1 MKVALLIAGYLRNY
15 ETSIEYI
22 QNEIIKKFKNVDVYL
37 HITKSENVEDKYYN
51 RIEDEDIKKIVD
63 SLNPITTVV
72 ENNQPYVEDNR
83 INNVINL
90 WAKLYK
96 LNEIKSIRETESSEY
111 DLVIR
116 YRLDLNILTKNLFD
130 GLIDD
135 DTIYLPSDAKMDKS
149 RLTDPN
155 DGYLCDA
162 FAYGKSK
169 VMDRYFDI
177 YEFYGNDFLPVSET
191 ALYEY
196 LTKSLISFKK
206 IDINYNFLLSKCN
219 IFAICG
225 DSGSGKST
233 LSSLL
238 KNYYNNSFTLECDR
252 YHKWERNNKN
262 WDQTTHLNPNANY
275 ITKMEE
281 DIFNLKLGNEIY
293 QVDYDHHSGKF
304 TEKQLINP
312 SDNLIVCG
320 LHSLY
325 GDNNLYDLKI
335 FMDTDDDLKKKWKIR
350 RDVLERGYNIEKVLD
365 NIKKRENDFN
375 KFIKPQ
381 RDNADIII
389 RFFSKDVI
397 NFADLDEKN
406 TLSLDISV
414 GNNCKNLNS
423 VLNFF
428 NGHNIVYTINSSDK
442 FTSVIFDEYVEVD
455 FGRDIFLK
463 NNKTKSFYDYIL
475 YLIFHLNFTV

>member
-1 MKVALLIAGYLRNY
+1 
-15 ETSIEYI
+15 
-22 QNEIIKKFKNVDVYL
+22 
-37 HITKSENVEDKYYN
+37 
-51 RIEDEDIKKIVD
+51 
-63 SLNPITTVV
+63 
-72 ENNQPYVEDNR
+72 
-83 INNVINL
+83 
-90 WAKLYK
+90 
-96 LNEIKSIRETESSEY
+96 
-111 DLVIR
+111 
-116 YRLDLNILTKNLFD
+116 
-130 GLIDD
+130 
-135 DTIYLPSDAKMDKS
+135 MDKS
-149 RLTDPN
+149 RLINPN

-206 IDINYNFLLSKCN
+206 IAINYNFLLSKCN

-325 GDNNLYDLKI
+325 GDTNLYDLKI
-335 FMDTDDDLKKKWKIR
+335 FMDTDENLKKKWKIR
-350 RDVLERGYNIEKVLD
+350 RDVIERGYSVDKVLES
-365 NIKKRENDFN
+365 IKKRQQDFN
-375 KFIKPQ
+375 KYIKPQ
-381 RDNADIII
+381 RKNADIII
-389 RFFSKDVI
+389 RFFSKEEIDI
-397 NFADLDEKN
+397 TNLDNEEP
-406 TLSLDISV
+406 LSLEISV
-414 GNNCKNLNS
+414 GENCKNLVEVLGIFDNS
-423 VLNFF
+423 K
-428 NGHNIVYTINSSDK
+428 IPYTIFKNDR
-442 FTSVIFDEYVEVD
+442 FISVVFDEYKKLND
-455 FGRDIFLK
+455 T
-463 NNKTKSFYDYIL
+463 NNIILVNYKTGSFYDYIL
-475 YLIFHLNFTV
+475 YFIFHINFTV

>member
-1 MKVALLIAGYLRNY
+1 MRVALLIAGYLRNY

-22 QNEIIKKFKNVDVYL
+22 QNEIIKKFDDVDIYL
-37 HITKSENVEDKYYN
+37 HITKSENVEDKYLN
-51 RIEDEDIKKIVD
+51 QIEDSDVKKIVD
-63 SLNPITTVV
+63 ALNPITTVV
-72 ENNQPYVEDNR
+72 ENNQTYVNDSR
-83 INNVINL
+83 VNNVINL

-96 LNEIKSIRETESSEY
+96 LNDIKSIRESESSEY

-116 YRLDLNILTKNLFD
+116 YRLDLNIMTKNLFD
-130 GLIDD
+130 N
-135 DTIYLPSDAKMDKS
+135 TIEDNVIYIPSDAKIDKS
-149 RLTDPN
+149 RLTN
-155 DGYLCDA
+155 LSDGYLCDA
-162 FAYGKSK
+162 FAFGKSK
-169 VMDRYFDI
+169 DMDRYFDI
-177 YEFYGNDFLPVSET
+177 YEFYGNNFLPVSET
-191 ALYEY
+191 ALFEY
-196 LTKSLISFKK
+196 LTKSSIPFKK
-206 IDINYNFLLSKCN
+206 INVDYNFILSKCN

-262 WDQTTHLNPNANY
+262 WEQTTHLNPKANY

-335 FMDTDDDLKKKWKIR
+335 FMDTDENLKKKWKVR
-350 RDVLERGYNIEKVLD
+350 RDVLERGYTFEKVLE

-381 RDNADIII
+381 RENADIII

-397 NFADLDEKN
+397 NLTNLDEKN
-406 TLSLDISV
+406 TLSLDISI

-423 VLNFF
+423 DISFF
-428 NGHNIVYTINSSDK
+428 NDPNIDYTVKTNDK
-442 FTSVIFDEYVEVD
+442 FTSVIFDEYIEVNLD
-455 FGRDIFLK
+455 EDVFLK

-475 YLIFHLNFTV
+475 YLIFHLSFTV